1 MTSRI
6 ARNSLANSLAASAAA
21 MLALFALVTPA
32 PAADPIF
39 PTGSLIGLVPP
50 PGMEVSKTL
59 QGFEDV
65 AKDAAILTIAQPA
78 AAYAE
83 IEKTLSPD
91 VLKKQGITFDK
102 REAIQLSFGTGI
114 LVTGRQEADKKQ
126 YRKWLLIAP
135 AKDLTAMV
143 NAQVP
148 EQVPEQENAYPD
160 AVMRAALA
168 TLAIR
173 TTVPDAEKLSLL
185 PFTVGDL
192 AGFQIE
198 SVLPG
203 RAVMLIDM
211 PNALANTT
219 TKDMTKDAAKDS
231 TKDPAQDPAKNAAP
245 NIPDARLF
253 VAAYPGG
260 PEEAEDRAEFA
271 RLAFEQIAGIKNV
284 QITMAE
290 PLRLG
295 GQPGF
300 QIMAQANAIG
310 TDADLMVAQW
320 LRFGSGGFMQIV
332 GIARAGIWTSELARL
347 RTVRDSIE
355 VK

>member
-6 ARNSLANSLAASAAA
+6 ARNLLGNSLSMSAAA
-21 MLALFALVTPA
+21 MLALFALVAPA

-50 PGMEVSKTL
+50 PGMEASKTL

-65 AKDAAILTIAQPA
+65 AKDAAILIIAQPA

-91 VLKKQGITFDK
+91 VLKKQGITFEK
-102 REAIQLSFGTGI
+102 REPIELDFGTGI
-114 LVTGRQEADKKQ
+114 LVTGRQDADNKP

-135 AKDLTAMV
+135 AKDLTAMA

-148 EQVPEQENAYPD
+148 EQESAYPD
-160 AVMRAALA
+160 AVIRAALA

-211 PNALANTT
+211 PNNPPSTT
-219 TKDMTKDAAKDS
+219 TKDMTKDSAQDSAKDS
-231 TKDPAQDPAKNAAP
+231 AKDPAKTAAP

-260 PEEAEDRAEFA
+260 PEEADDRAEFA
-271 RLAFEQIAGIKNV
+271 HLAFEQIAGLKNV

-290 PLRLG
+290 PLRLA

-300 QIMAQANAIG
+300 QIMAQAKDTG

-320 LRFGSGGFMQIV
+320 LRFGTGGFMQIV
-332 GIARAGIWTSELARL
+332 GIARAGVWTSELARL